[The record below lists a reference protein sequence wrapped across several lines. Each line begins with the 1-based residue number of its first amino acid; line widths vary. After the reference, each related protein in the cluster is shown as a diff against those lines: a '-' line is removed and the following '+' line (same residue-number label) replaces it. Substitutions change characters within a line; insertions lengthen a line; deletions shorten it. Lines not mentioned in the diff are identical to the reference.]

1 MRFYLLAI
9 LTLLCLSSSGQKIDS
24 LLNKSHQVNGI
35 EKLNLLNDA
44 CRHAFYY
51 EKHKSDSLTTLL
63 QKEAQSQNNKY
74 YLGQS
79 YYFKGLAAQNSS
91 LFEAAFESF
100 SNALD
105 FFKELDSAKQ
115 VAAIHHN
122 LSLVHYSLG
131 NKHEAQVSLEAA
143 MTINEKIG
151 NSKNLINNKLV
162 LVGRSTD
169 NEKSIGIYKEILALS
184 KEIDYHGGV
193 MVAYINMNV
202 INSSLGRLD
211 TALYCLVEAEKYL
224 KYPSTQIYK
233 SYILSSKASLYFKME
248 DYANAELYYTKL
260 IDEIEDKEKK
270 GNTEEKSLKI
280 NTYYN
285 LAETKSKLGEYK
297 SAAYF
302 YKKYA
307 DQSDSLG
314 LVEQAR
320 AVASAEAKYK
330 LEIKDK
336 ENALLKKEAEISDE
350 LLSTSKKQ
358 RILLG
363 LLLVSAIA
371 AIILLTLRYVTKQK
385 HYKEIEASKT
395 QIEEQNERLN
405 LMNIEMEGI
414 LQVVSH
420 DFRTPLAKIKMLNE
434 LLENQE
440 SEKLSDKGKEK
451 ISRIHKSI
459 GEAENLVSDILEIR
473 AIYNSENTTDEPEAF
488 DMLNCINEVV
498 EDYKIPIELKN
509 LEVNTSMEGE
519 SIVITELYTFK
530 RILGNLLSNAVK
542 FSANDTKINI
552 LAKHSEGRIELTVQD
567 NGPGFSEKDKED
579 VFVKPG
585 KLSNKPDG
593 WGTSHGL
600 GLYIIDKLVR
610 EKLGGS
616 ISLKSETGKGATFN
630 VSWNSMIG

>member
-9 LTLLCLSSSGQKIDS
+9 LTLLSLSSNGQKIDS
-24 LLNKSHQVNGI
+24 LLNKSEQVSGI

-44 CRHAFYY
+44 CRYAYYY
-51 EKHKSDSLTTLL
+51 EKIRSDSLTALL
-63 QKEAQSQNNKY
+63 LKEAKSQNNKY
-74 YLGQS
+74 FLGQS

-91 LFEAAFESF
+91 NFESAFKDF
-100 SNALD
+100 STALG
-105 FFKELDSAKQ
+105 FFKEIDSIKQ
-115 VAAIHHN
+115 AAAIHHN

-131 NKHEAQVSLEAA
+131 NKHEAQVSLERAIA
-143 MTINEKIG
+143 INEKIG

-169 NEKSIGIYKEILALS
+169 DEKSIGIYKEILVLS
-184 KEIDYHGGV
+184 KEIDYFGGV
-193 MVAYINMNV
+193 MVAYINMSY
-202 INSSLGRLD
+202 INSNLDRLD
-211 TALYCLVEAEKYL
+211 TALYCITEAEKYL
-224 KYPSTQIYK
+224 KYPSNQIYK
-233 SYILSSKASLYFKME
+233 NHILSSKASLYFKVA
-248 DYANAELYYTKL
+248 DYVNAELYYTKL
-260 IDEIEDKEKK
+260 INELEDKEMK
-270 GNTEEKSLKI
+270 GNAEERSLKI

-285 LAETKSKLGEYK
+285 LGETKSKLGDNK
-297 SAAYF
+297 LAAYY

-307 DQSDSLG
+307 DESDSLG

-336 ENALLKKEAEISDE
+336 ENALLKKEAEINE
-350 LLSTSKKQ
+350 EQLSTSKKQ

-363 LLLVSAIA
+363 LLLISALA
-371 AIILLTLRYVTKQK
+371 AIILLTSRYVTKQK
-385 HYKEIEASKT
+385 HYREIEASKVK
-395 QIEEQNERLN
+395 IEEQNERLN

-440 SEKLSDKGKEK
+440 SEKLSNKGKEK

-459 GEAENLVSDILEIR
+459 AEAENLVTDILEIR
-473 AIYNSENTTDEPEAF
+473 EIYNSENTTKEPEAF
-488 DMLNCINEVV
+488 DMLSCINEVV
-498 EDYKIPIELKN
+498 EDYKTPIELKN

-519 SIVITELYTFK
+519 SVVITELYTFK
-530 RILGNLLSNAVK
+530 RVLGNLLSNAVK
-542 FSANDTKINI
+542 FSPNDTTINI
-552 LAKHSEGRIELTVQD
+552 LAKHSDGGIELIVED

-585 KLSNKPDG
+585 KLSNKPNG

-600 GLYIIDKLVR
+600 GLYIVDKLVR
-610 EKLGGS
+610 EKLDGS
-616 ISLKSETGKGATFN
+616 ISLKSEAGKGATFN
-630 VSWNSMIG
+630 VRWNSITV